1 MKKDPPWLE
10 MLKEEVFL
18 RETQQWLF
26 RSEHIY
32 ETICRVCRRCGRHVY
47 SVINPYGGSRGR
59 YIVDVDHMAHGPR
72 CVGASHPRLR

>member
-1 MKKDPPWLE
+1 VRIE
-10 MLKEEVFL
+10 AEVDYFA
-18 RETQQWLF
+18 ED
-26 RSEHIY
+26 IY

-72 CVGASHPRLR
+72 CVGCEPETLLRLR